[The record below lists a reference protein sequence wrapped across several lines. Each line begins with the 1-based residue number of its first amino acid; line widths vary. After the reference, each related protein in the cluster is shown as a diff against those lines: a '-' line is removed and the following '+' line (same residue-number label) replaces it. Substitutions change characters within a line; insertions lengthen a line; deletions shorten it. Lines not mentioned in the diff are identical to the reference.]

1 MTKQL
6 TTEQRQAAVKHAQG
20 THVSI
25 WDVYCP
31 VCRGD
36 SKPLPTVA
44 EAIFTALSILS
55 DAQEQIKFFPESAN
69 DAINSAKLGLDEAL
83 SITGQRRDAAGDADV
98 TSIADDWY
106 DRWMSSRHRA
116 ARLRADAALERMA

>member
-1 MTKQL
+1 MTQN
-6 TTEQRQAAVKHAQG
+6 ERNEAIKHAQG
-20 THVSI
+20 MHGAT
-25 WDVYCP
+25 WYVYCP

-98 TSIADDWY
+98 TSIAD
-106 DRWMSSRHRA
+106 
-116 ARLRADAALERMA
+116 